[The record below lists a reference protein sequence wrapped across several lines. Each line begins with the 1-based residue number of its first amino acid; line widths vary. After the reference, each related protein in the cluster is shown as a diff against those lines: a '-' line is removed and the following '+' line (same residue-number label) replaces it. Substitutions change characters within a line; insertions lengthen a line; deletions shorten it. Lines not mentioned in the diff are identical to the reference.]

1 MSKLKAVD
9 PKAAE
14 PTKPKIMVF
23 GAAGVGKTWTAL
35 DFPNVYYIDTEG
47 GANRAHYT
55 DKLKS
60 SGGSYFGIEQG
71 SQDFSEVIGQVEA
84 LATEEHHFKTI
95 VLDSGTKLYDLARQD
110 FAEKKGDAFGA
121 DKKEA
126 NKPARRLMSWL
137 GRVDMSVIIICHE
150 IPQWGIDAK
159 GERTQIGTTFDCW
172 PKLDYELDLALN
184 IRKQGPQRSAR
195 ITKSRLIEFPE
206 GDSFSWGYENFA
218 QRYGKEIIEREA
230 KKINLATPEQ
240 IEEFKR
246 LLEVVKLDE
255 SIRGDKIVIN
265 AKENFAEVDQ
275 ENAAKVINYL
285 KKKIA

>member
-14 PTKPKIMVF
+14 PTKPKIMIF

-95 VLDSGTKLYDLARQD
+95 VLDSGTKLYDLARQE
-110 FAEKKGDAFGA
+110 FAEKFVATVNSSKTIREVSEKMDMPRPRAHAMYRMFQ
-121 DKKEA
+121 KKIEGL
-126 NKPARRLMSWL
+126 NSLGMDRTVYDYARLQE
-137 GRVDMSVIIICHE
+137 V
-150 IPQWGIDAK
+150 
-159 GERTQIGTTFDCW
+159 
-172 PKLDYELDLALN
+172 
-184 IRKQGPQRSAR
+184 
-195 ITKSRLIEFPE
+195 
-206 GDSFSWGYENFA
+206 
-218 QRYGKEIIEREA
+218 A
-230 KKINLATPEQ
+230 KKSL
-240 IEEFKR
+240 
-246 LLEVVKLDE
+246 KLHK
-255 SIRGDKIVIN
+255 S
-265 AKENFAEVDQ
+265 AKKSEKEDADV
-275 ENAAKVINYL
+275 A
-285 KKKIA
+285 